1 MNDETMK
8 LYNDI
13 YTIIEKHDNAVTIR
27 LLPSSAIYQAHFPG
41 NPVTPGV
48 CQVGIIGELLEEMCG
63 RKLTLCEV
71 KNLKFV
77 EVLKPDVTEEACITF
92 EKIEDDGERLV
103 VKGTVSSETTV
114 FTKFSLVFETV

>member
-1 MNDETMK
+1 MK

-13 YTIIEKHDNAVTIR
+13 YTIIEKRDNAVTIR
-27 LLPSSAIYQAHFPG
+27 LLPSSAIYRAHFPG

-48 CQVGIIGELLEEMCG
+48 CQVGIIGELLETVCG
-63 RKLTLCEV
+63 RKLTLREV

>member
-1 MNDETMK
+1 MK

-27 LLPSSAIYQAHFPG
+27 LLPESAIFKGHFPG
-41 NPVTPGV
+41 NPITPGV
-48 CQVGIIGELLEEMCG
+48 CQVGIIGELLETMCG
-63 RKLTLCEV
+63 RKLTLSEV
-71 KNLKFV
+71 KNLKFM

-92 EKIEDDGERLV
+92 EKIEDDGDRLV
-103 VKGTVSSETTV
+103 AKGTVSSEATV